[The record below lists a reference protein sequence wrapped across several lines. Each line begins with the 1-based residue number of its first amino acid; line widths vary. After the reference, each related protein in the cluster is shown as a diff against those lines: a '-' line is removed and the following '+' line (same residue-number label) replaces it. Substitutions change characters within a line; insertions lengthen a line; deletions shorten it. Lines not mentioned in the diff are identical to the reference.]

1 MIAFRFVWFFW
12 LPLGEGM
19 IIKGSNLMQIP
30 EKYSQCT
37 MYAFIQFRLSK
48 SLESN
53 LHKYGNSI
61 QSI

>member
-1 MIAFRFVWFFW
+1 MIAFRVVWFYW

-19 IIKGSNLMQIP
+19 IIKDSNLMQIP

-37 MYAFIQFRLSK
+37 MYAFIQFCLSK

-53 LHKYGNSI
+53 LH
-61 QSI
+61 